1 MTLCIICLEGHSVLL
16 QSVLCFRN
24 TSPCATKQRFHAV
37 TQSNEGHLRDGHSWR
52 AVGSGVCHESLTLR
66 KQMTA
71 ISGQDKA
78 FGCQFL
84 QSVWKALGLLEEET
98 VGVPPECWEQCL
110 RLQGAWTW
118 KVGAW
123 LPCNCLLL
131 TGWTTCK
138 LQSTFLVFAAV
149 SWWVMYWQCCFWWS
163 GVSFCYPFSVSFCDN
178 FLPMSRIAFPT
189 FVCILSLL
197 LHLCCIV
204 SYCILSCPLR
214 NSVGFRKAAVPNPAS
229 SPQLCP
235 GKPPALTMRH
245 RSAFLPIQPLASLVR
260 WLRWMLTVIMV
271 LTFAHQ
277 ELERDHNFMSY
288 RSPVTIKR

>member
-1 MTLCIICLEGHSVLL
+1 MVKIKHSVVSFYKACGKLL
-16 QSVLCFRN
+16 VCWRRKLLGCPQSAESSAWDCRVRGHGRLGLG
-24 TSPCATKQRFHAV
+24 FHA
-37 TQSNEGHLRDGHSWR
+37 
-52 AVGSGVCHESLTLR
+52 
-66 KQMTA
+66 TA
-71 ISGQDKA
+71 
-78 FGCQFL
+78 
-84 QSVWKALGLLEEET
+84 
-98 VGVPPECWEQCL
+98 
-110 RLQGAWTW
+110 
-118 KVGAW
+118 
-123 LPCNCLLL
+123 LLL

-138 LQSTFLVFAAV
+138 LQSMFLVFAAV
-149 SWWVMYWQCCFWWS
+149 SWWVTYWQCCFWWS
-163 GVSFCYPFSVSFCDN
+163 GVLFCYPFSVSFCDN

-204 SYCILSCPLR
+204 SYCILSCLLR

>member
-1 MTLCIICLEGHSVLL
+1 MSYVLTVLFLMIWCVVLL
-16 QSVLCFRN
+16 
-24 TSPCATKQRFHAV
+24 
-37 TQSNEGHLRDGHSWR
+37 
-52 AVGSGVCHESLTLR
+52 SLQCVILW
-66 KQMTA
+66 
-71 ISGQDKA
+71 
-78 FGCQFL
+78 QFSAHV
-84 QSVWKALGLLEEET
+84 QN
-98 VGVPPECWEQCL
+98 
-110 RLQGAWTW
+110 RLSY
-118 KVGAW
+118 
-123 LPCNCLLL
+123 L
-131 TGWTTCK
+131 
-138 LQSTFLVFAAV
+138 
-149 SWWVMYWQCCFWWS
+149 
-163 GVSFCYPFSVSFCDN
+163 
-178 FLPMSRIAFPT
+178 
-189 FVCILSLL
+189 CILSLL

-204 SYCILSCPLR
+204 SYCILSCLLR